1 MADAEVDEFFG
12 QSCVSPSR
20 HEQLEWMLFDQKW
33 DAIRAVARAEDA
45 AFAQAKAEA
54 NAASATNAR
63 GRQGALR
70 QPAASARGG
79 AAAAATSQAS
89 ARGGAAAAATSQAS
103 ARGGAAAASTSQA
116 SARGGA
122 AATVSSSSGRL
133 APPHGDFFG
142 KAANKFRKLN
152 KDTTICLDCSEG
164 PDTDDIE

>member
-33 DAIRAVARAEDA
+33 DAIRAIARAEDA

-79 AAAAATSQAS
+79 AAAA
-89 ARGGAAAAATSQAS
+89 
-103 ARGGAAAASTSQA
+103 STSQA

-122 AATVSSSSGRL
+122 AANASSSSGRL